1 MAKGRRHVSSV
12 KAEQR
17 GQVGRVATPG
27 SVLCHVTPR
36 QLHIYNF
43 KRKLEIK
50 GG

>member
-1 MAKGRRHVSSV
+1 MAKGCSHMSSV

-17 GQVGRVATPG
+17 GQVGRVTTPG
-27 SVLCHVTPR
+27 SGLCQVTPR
-36 QLHIYNF
+36 QLLIYNF